1 MPKVVCLQV
10 RKMNSE
16 QCIDLQYSTAAATPT
31 AESDVLVDE
40 RAASAG
46 AAEGIE
52 VFSTSLSRS
61 YVV

>member
-1 MPKVVCLQV
+1 
-10 RKMNSE
+10 MNSE